1 MNEIP
6 SPVLAATAVQLDFER
21 QLREM
26 NEALLVSSIRQNEL
40 LKEARE
46 GERRFRAMIDALPAA
61 VYTTDA
67 SGCITHYNPA
77 CVELSG
83 RKPELGS
90 DHWCV
95 TWKLYYPDG
104 TPMPHDKCPMA
115 IALTERRIVRGAEAI
130 AERPDGTRIWFTPY
144 PTVLFDDAGEI
155 LGAIN
160 MLVDITERKRA
171 EEILRDSQAQLEA
184 ELADSK
190 LLQAISAEFTQE
202 DNVQALYDKVM
213 DAAAAVMRSDYASMQ
228 MLYPE
233 RGDGGE
239 LRLLAYRGFTPEAAR
254 FWEWVRTDSKC
265 TCGVALRTG
274 QRCVAPD
281 VKKCTFMAGTDDQ
294 VSYLQAG
301 ILAVQSTPLISRSG
315 ALVGM
320 ISTHWSQPHEPSER
334 DLRLLDILAR
344 QAADLIERNKAKE
357 KVLQQAAELLDLH
370 RRKDEF
376 LAMLSHELRNPL
388 APIANAVQLL
398 RLEKDPSPIHEQA
411 RTIIERQVGQ
421 LTRLI
426 EDLMEVSR
434 MSTGRIHLSEE
445 RLDLCGVVGRAVETV
460 RPLIAQ
466 RRHALTVSSAESP
479 IWLMGDAGRLEQVI
493 VNLLSNAAK
502 YTDEAGHIWLGLE
515 QVGGEAVLRVR
526 DTGVGIAAELLP
538 RIFEL
543 FTQGERS
550 LDRAQG
556 GLGIGLAL
564 VRQIVQLHHGRVE
577 ASSVVGQGSEFIVRL
592 PVVAA
597 PASSDQATLAGPG
610 ESASGRCRVLV
621 VDDNM
626 DCLYSMKTLL
636 ARVGHEVATALDG
649 PSALEAARTF
659 APQVVLLDIG
669 IPKLDGYEV
678 ARRIRSE
685 ITLDGVLLVATT
697 GYGQEVDRQHSRDAG
712 IDHHL
717 VKPLDFRKVQELLA
731 SAGSGVKRAD

>member
-1 MNEIP
+1 
-6 SPVLAATAVQLDFER
+6 
-21 QLREM
+21 
-26 NEALLVSSIRQNEL
+26 
-40 LKEARE
+40 
-46 GERRFRAMIDALPAA
+46 
-61 VYTTDA
+61 
-67 SGCITHYNPA
+67 
-77 CVELSG
+77 
-83 RKPELGS
+83 
-90 DHWCV
+90 
-95 TWKLYYPDG
+95 
-104 TPMPHDKCPMA
+104 
-115 IALTERRIVRGAEAI
+115 
-130 AERPDGTRIWFTPY
+130 
-144 PTVLFDDAGEI
+144 
-155 LGAIN
+155 
-160 MLVDITERKRA
+160 
-171 EEILRDSQAQLEA
+171 
-184 ELADSK
+184 
-190 LLQAISAEFTQE
+190 
-202 DNVQALYDKVM
+202 
-213 DAAAAVMRSDYASMQ
+213 
-228 MLYPE
+228 
-233 RGDGGE
+233 
-239 LRLLAYRGFTPEAAR
+239 
-254 FWEWVRTDSKC
+254 
-265 TCGVALRTG
+265 
-274 QRCVAPD
+274 
-281 VKKCTFMAGTDDQ
+281 MAGTDDQ
-294 VSYLQAG
+294 ASYLQTG

-315 ALVGM
+315 AVVGM
-320 ISTHWSQPHEPSER
+320 ISTHWNKPHEPSER

-357 KVLQQAAELLDLH
+357 KVEQQAAELLDLH

-398 RLEKDPSPIHEQA
+398 RLEKDPSSIHEQA

-434 MSTGRIHLSEE
+434 MSTGRIYLAEE
-445 RLDLCGVVGRAVETV
+445 RLDLRGVVARAVETV

-479 IWLMGDAGRLEQVI
+479 IWMVGDAGRLEQVV

-515 QVGGEAVLRVR
+515 QVGDEAVLRVR

-538 RIFEL
+538 RIFDL

-597 PASSDQATLAGPG
+597 PLSSDQAPGAGHG
-610 ESASGRCRVLV
+610 QSANGRCRVLV
-621 VDDNM
+621 VDDNV

-669 IPKLDGYEV
+669 IPRLDGYEV
-678 ARRIRSE
+678 ARHMRSE
-685 ITLDGVLLVATT
+685 TALDGVLLVATT
-697 GYGQEVDRQHSRDAG
+697 GYGQEVDRQRSREAG

-717 VKPLDFRKVQELLA
+717 VKPLDFKKVQELLA
-731 SAGSGVKRAD
+731 TVQSVGKAS

>member
-6 SPVLAATAVQLDFER
+6 APVLTATPVQLDFER

-26 NEALLVSSIRQNEL
+26 NEALLVASIRQNEL

-46 GERRFRAMIDALPAA
+46 GERRFRDMIDALPAA

-67 SGCITHYNPA
+67 SGRITHYNPA
-77 CVELSG
+77 CVAFSG
-83 RKPELGS
+83 RKPELGT

-115 IALTERRIVRGAEAI
+115 IALQERRIVHGAEAI

-144 PTVLFDDAGEI
+144 PTVLYDDAGEI
-155 LGAIN
+155 VGAIN

-171 EEILRDSQAQLEA
+171 LEQLAA

-190 LLQAISAEFTQE
+190 LLQALSAEMTRE
-202 DNVQALYDKVM
+202 GNVEALYEKIM
-213 DAAAAVMRSDYASMQ
+213 DAAVAIMRSDFASMQ
-228 MLYPE
+228 VLDE
-233 RGDGGE
+233 SQDA
-239 LRLLAYRGFTPEAAR
+239 LRLLAYHGFEPSFGTTFALVSPETRTSCSVARQTARRVVVPNVETCDFIVATPSLDHHLE
-254 FWEWVRTDSKC
+254 
-265 TCGVALRTG
+265 
-274 QRCVAPD
+274 
-281 VKKCTFMAGTDDQ
+281 
-294 VSYLQAG
+294 AG
-301 ILAVQSTPLISRSG
+301 IRAVQSTPLVSRDG

-320 ISTHWSQPHEPSER
+320 ISTHWKQPHQPSER

-357 KVLQQAAELLDLH
+357 KAQQQAAELLDLH

-398 RLEKDPSPIHEQA
+398 RLENDPSPIQEQA

-434 MSTGRIHLSEE
+434 MSTGRIHLQEE
-445 RLDLCGVVGRAVETV
+445 RLDLRGVVGRAVETV

-466 RRHALTVSSAESP
+466 RRHALTVSLPDAP
-479 IWLMGDAGRLEQVI
+479 IWLLGDAGRLEQVM

-502 YTDEAGHIWLGLE
+502 YTDEAGHIWMGLE
-515 QVGGEAVLRVR
+515 QVGDEAVLRVR

-538 RIFEL
+538 RVFEL

-550 LDRAQG
+550 LDRSKG
-556 GLGIGLAL
+556 GLGVGLAL

-577 ASSVVGQGSEFIVRL
+577 ANSVAGQGSEFIVRL
-592 PVVAA
+592 PVVGAPPSAA
-597 PASSDQATLAGPG
+597 REISAAHTEPAH
-610 ESASGRCRVLV
+610 GRCKVLV
-621 VDDNM
+621 VDDNV
-626 DCLYSMKTLL
+626 DCLYSMQTLL

-649 PSALEAARTF
+649 PSALEVARTF
-659 APQVVLLDIG
+659 APQAVLLDIG
-669 IPKLDGYEV
+669 IPQLDGYEV
-678 ARRIRSE
+678 ARRMRAEES
-685 ITLDGVLLVATT
+685 LCGVLLIATT
-697 GYGQEVDRQHSRDAG
+697 GYGQEVDRQRSYEAG
-712 IDHHL
+712 FDHHL
-717 VKPLDFRKVQELLA
+717 VKPLDFKKVRELLA
-731 SAGSGVKRAD
+731 TAERLTAGAIHVQ